1 MPYYSLA
8 DVTNSAIGN
17 KSNKNTDV
25 AFFPKDNRKQFIL
38 IFIIAFL
45 NLIGFGMIIPL
56 LPHYARSF
64 RAGIMDTG
72 LLVASYAAAQFIGS
86 PIWGRLSDKIGR
98 RPVLIITLAGSV
110 VGYILFGLAGSLWL
124 LFVSRILSG
133 FMSGNISVAQAYITD
148 ITDAKS
154 RAEGLGIIGAAFGLG
169 FILGPGMGGVLSVYG
184 MEVPAYA
191 AAGLNFFNLLFLAK
205 LLPES
210 YPPEKRLTVRVRRRF
225 GQSLVELR
233 EALSRPLVG
242 PLLYNR
248 FFFSLAF
255 AIFTTVFAIY
265 AEFEL
270 HLSARIIA
278 YLLTYVGVLMVLVQG
293 VLIGRLTRRF
303 AEGNLLF
310 YSIPLMVAALVG
322 WAFVR
327 DVAALAMV
335 LAPLAL
341 ASGVFNTVINSSLS
355 KAVLEEEVGGMLGLS
370 MAIDSF
376 TRILAPSA
384 GSFLLAQFGSWA
396 PGTAA
401 AVLLCLVVPYAW
413 RRFVAHPHPVLT
425 SNLED

>member
-1 MPYYSLA
+1 M
-8 DVTNSAIGN
+8 
-17 KSNKNTDV
+17 
-25 AFFPKDNRKQFIL
+25 AFFPKENKRQFIH

-64 RAGIMDTG
+64 HATIVDTG

-98 RPVLIITLAGSV
+98 RPVLIITIGGSV
-110 VGYILFGLAGSLWL
+110 VGYILFGLAGTLWL
-124 LFVSRILSG
+124 LFLSRLLSG

-154 RAEGLGIIGAAFGLG
+154 RAKGLGIIGAAFGLG
-169 FILGPGMGGVLSVYG
+169 FIIGPGMGGMLSVYG
-184 MEVPAYA
+184 IEVPAYT

-210 YPPEKRLTVRVRRRF
+210 YPPEKRIIPKLRRRF
-225 GQSLVELR
+225 GQSLIELR
-233 EALSRPLVG
+233 QALSRPLVG

-248 FFFSLAF
+248 FFFSLSF

-265 AEFEL
+265 AEYEL
-270 HLSARIIA
+270 MLSARLIA

-293 VLIGRLTRRF
+293 VFIGRLTRIF
-303 AEGNLLF
+303 AEGSLLF
-310 YSIPLMVAALVG
+310 YSIVIMVFALVG
-322 WAFVR
+322 WALVK
-327 DVAALAMV
+327 DVTALVVV
-335 LAPLAL
+335 LLPLAL
-341 ASGVFNTVINSSLS
+341 ASGVFNTVVNSSLS
-355 KAVLEEEVGGMLGLS
+355 KAVLEKEVGGTLGLS

-376 TRILAPSA
+376 TRILAPSL
-384 GSFLLAQFGSWA
+384 GSYLLAQFGSWA

-401 AVLLCLVVPYAW
+401 ALVLCLVVPYAW
-413 RRFVAHPHPVLT
+413 QRFIARPHPVLK
-425 SNLED
+425 SNLEE

>member
-1 MPYYSLA
+1 M
-8 DVTNSAIGN
+8 
-17 KSNKNTDV
+17 
-25 AFFPKDNRKQFIL
+25 AFFPQENKKQFVL

-56 LPHYARSF
+56 LPHYAHSF
-64 RAGIMDTG
+64 QATIVDTG

-86 PIWGRLSDKIGR
+86 PIWGRLSDKVGR
-98 RPVLIITLAGSV
+98 RPVLIVTIGGSV
-110 VGYILFGLAGSLWL
+110 LGYVLFGLAGTLWL
-124 LFVSRILSG
+124 LFLSRILSG

-148 ITDAKS
+148 ITDEKNRAK
-154 RAEGLGIIGAAFGLG
+154 GLGLIGAAFGLG
-169 FILGPGMGGVLSVYG
+169 FIIGPGMGGLLSVYG
-184 MEVPAYA
+184 IEVPAYA

-210 YPPEKRLTVRVRRRF
+210 YPPEKRITLKIRRRF
-225 GQSLVELR
+225 GQSLSELR
-233 EALSRPLVG
+233 EALARPLVG

-265 AEFEL
+265 AEFEMK
-270 HLSARIIA
+270 LSTRLIA

-293 VLIGRLTRRF
+293 VFIGRLTRIF
-303 AEGNLLF
+303 SEGSLLF

-322 WAFVR
+322 WALVK
-327 DVAALAMV
+327 DVVALAVV
-335 LAPLAL
+335 LLPLAV

-355 KAVLEEEVGGMLGLS
+355 KAVLEEEVGGTLGLS

-384 GSFLLAQFGSWA
+384 GSYLLASFGSWA
-396 PGTAA
+396 PGTVAA
-401 AVLLCLVVPYAW
+401 LLLCLVIPYAW
-413 RRFVAHPHPVLT
+413 KRFVASPHPVLT
-425 SNLED
+425 SNLEE